1 MLCRMSLDFTVE
13 QRDGYASVRVAGE
26 PTLGQF
32 LSFLHLVAVES
43 AAWEARRAL
52 FDLRG
57 VRTLTSFT
65 DHYAVGEEAARQ
77 LGHLQRI
84 ASLVPPERVTRA
96 SEKTAQQAGA
106 NLRVFTDE
114 AEAVAWLNG

>member
-1 MLCRMSLDFTVE
+1 MSLSFQVE
-13 QRDGYASVRVAGE
+13 HRENHSVVRIDGDPS
-26 PTLGQF
+26 LGQF
-32 LSFLHLVAVES
+32 LSFLQLMGVET
-43 AAWEARRAL
+43 AAFPHRRVL

-84 ASLVPPERVTRA
+84 ASLVPPDRVTRA

-114 AEAVAWLNG
+114 GEALAWLRG

>member
-1 MLCRMSLDFTVE
+1 MSLDFAVE
-13 QRDGYASVRVAGE
+13 QQDGYARVRVAGE

-32 LSFLHLVAVES
+32 LSFLHVVAVES
-43 AAWEARRAL
+43 AGWPARRAL

-65 DHYAVGEEAARQ
+65 DHYAVGEETARQ

-84 ASLVPPERVTRA
+84 ASLVPADRLTRA
-96 SEKTAQQAGA
+96 SEKTAQQSGA

-114 AEAVAWLNG
+114 ADAIAWLQA

>member
-1 MLCRMSLDFTVE
+1 MSLEFAVE
-13 QRDGYASVRVAGE
+13 QREGYTLVRVAGE

-32 LSFLHLVAVES
+32 LSFIHLVAVES
-43 AAWEARRAL
+43 SAWSTRRAL

-84 ASLVPPERVTRA
+84 ASLVPPERITRA
-96 SEKTAQQAGA
+96 SEKTARQAGA
-106 NLRVFTDE
+106 NLLVFTVE
-114 AEAVAWLNG
+114 AEAIAWLLA